1 MKIEPFKLERFF
13 AEYEFSVCYQLSASD
28 CESMTVEEL
37 LEMSDG
43 GARRELSGLRLG
55 YSESKGS
62 PPLREAIAGTYSKI
76 RGEDVLV
83 AAPEEAI
90 FLFLEALLKPGDHVI
105 VTTPAYQSL
114 LSIPRSIGCRVTEW
128 PVELK
133 DGQWRLDLDFLED
146 KLENRGRDKLEE
158 GREGGTAM
166 VIVNIPHNPTGL
178 CLTAEEKN
186 RIVALLGRRET
197 LLLADEMYYRLE
209 YGDGIS
215 GESFADLY
223 ENAVCLSGLSKSY
236 GLPGLR
242 IGWLA
247 SRKGKLLEAAAGLKD
262 YTTIC
267 NSAPSEQLGLVA
279 VQNADRIIQ
288 RNLDI
293 VKTNLEQLR
302 RLAERHPGV
311 IELNRGGGGSV
322 VFPRLAGGKSARD
335 FSQRLIDRRN
345 LLVLSGDIFDMPEDF
360 FRLGL
365 GRADFPEA
373 LRVFE
378 EEL

>member
-1 MKIEPFKLERFF
+1 MKIEAFKLERFF
-13 AEYEFSVCYQLSASD
+13 AEYEFKVRYQLSASD
-28 CESMTVEEL
+28 CESMRVKDLLDLSEGDAWEEL
-37 LEMSDG
+37 SE
-43 GARRELSGLRLG
+43 LRLG

-62 PPLREAIAGTYSKI
+62 PRLREAIAGTYSKI
-76 RGEDVLV
+76 RGDGVLV
-83 AAPEEAI
+83 AAPEEAL
-90 FLFLEALLKPGDHVI
+90 FLFLQGHLQKGDHVI

-114 LSIPRSIGCRVTEW
+114 LSLPASIGCRLTEW

-133 DGQWRLDLDFLED
+133 NGEWRLDIDFLED
-146 KLENRGRDKLEE
+146 RLEDS
-158 GREGGTAM
+158 TAM

-178 CLTAEEKN
+178 SLTAGEKN
-186 RIVALLGRRET
+186 RIVELLERRET
-197 LLLADEMYYRLE
+197 LLFADEMYYRLE
-209 YGDGIS
+209 YGEEVS
-215 GESFADLY
+215 GTSFADLY
-223 ENAVCLSGLSKSY
+223 AHTVCLSGLSKSY

-247 SRKGKLLEAAAGLKD
+247 SQQEELLEAAAALKD

-267 NSAPSEQLGLVA
+267 NSAPSELLGLTA
-279 VQNADRIIQ
+279 VENAGRIIQ

-293 VKTNLEQLR
+293 VKTNLQELR
-302 RLAERHPGV
+302 RLVQRRPGT
-311 IELNRGGGGSV
+311 IDLNRGGGGSV
-322 VFPRLAGGKSARD
+322 IFPRLTGGKSAKD
-335 FSQRLIDRRN
+335 FSRKLIEKRN
-345 LLVLSGDIFDMPEDF
+345 LLILSGDIFDMPEDF